1 MKRNSVM
8 KKFGFSAVV
17 NSRQYIYLSIL
28 YGVVAILILPGRAFG
43 QTAVLQAGDG
53 VRLTVYNVPGVSS
66 GDYFI
71 QENGRLQ
78 LPYIG
83 QIPAANRPFSEIEQ
97 SVLAKYQRI
106 YNAPELS
113 LHPLIRIQVLGEVQ
127 NPGIFYITGVDK
139 LSDVLALAGGVTNAA
154 NIKKVHII
162 HEGEAQAVNLKEVLE
177 KGQRVD
183 DFGLSPGDQIYLP
196 KRRWVN
202 FRSASVMISAAALL
216 LSALEVMK
224 RN

>member
-1 MKRNSVM
+1 MKRFPAI
-8 KKFGFSAVV
+8 KKIGLSAPVRAHRWVSFTLICNIVSFLMFSGQA
-17 NSRQYIYLSIL
+17 L
-28 YGVVAILILPGRAFG
+28 G
-43 QTAVLQAGDG
+43 QTPVLQAGDG

-71 QENGRLQ
+71 QDNGRLQ

-97 SVLAKYQRI
+97 TVLAKYQRI
-106 YNAPELS
+106 YHAPELS

-127 NPGIFYITGVDK
+127 KPGIFYVSGVDK
-139 LSDVLALAGGVTNAA
+139 LSDVLALAGGVTNAG
-154 NIKKVHII
+154 NIKKVHLI
-162 HEGEAQAVNLKEVLE
+162 HRGEAREVNLKKVLE
-177 KGQRVD
+177 NGQRVD
-183 DFGLSPGDQIYLP
+183 DIGLSPGDQIYLP

-216 LSALEVMK
+216 LSALEVMN